1 VDENDLKLEIDQH
14 RKSKEFVM
22 IRSQIQRRSRSALLS
37 IAGALAVALLAW
49 GLRGNAATAAELQES
64 PAVKPAEQRRGFYL
78 HACWMYKYPFSVRT
92 WQRADYDNMFRLLNR
107 LGYNTV
113 MLWPC
118 TEAVPA
124 PISDADRR
132 DVGRFRQV
140 IDDARKQGLETWLAL
155 CVVRSTPEIA
165 AKPWMQRSLF
175 PHMQTVR
182 LDNPQEAKAFLQHRA
197 AVLEILNNADGYVTI
212 DGDPGSYPGAK
223 PAEFLKVLLAD
234 RETLDRVGTHPKT
247 QKIIPWIWSGW
258 GRDNTKGQF
267 WDQPV
272 EPFSTA
278 TLETIKPRMPEPWEL
293 LPARSIREGWANG
306 RVNMDVAKKAGLLG
320 RSTLYCYEAI
330 EYEPSAPAAWLQ
342 FADIRRIMKQ
352 EMAQSPGSR
361 GWFGNSQTPL
371 LVLPNLYLFARGA
384 ADPRYLD
391 QPDEKVLADLAK
403 LLGGPP
409 EVLIPAWS
417 CLQRRLDQLTADLPA
432 KLRATKLTGT
442 TASHLPG
449 GPARYLEILA
459 TLAESRIRLLQACA
473 RPANTPEEAAVTIA
487 EGTAAIVEWWKLTG
501 YCGMGD
507 GNEPFAWGNVHG
519 SLYGVLKEWC
529 DKNVPDPA
537 KVSELAV
544 KKIVARGTLSEQAAR
559 DRVRELLAR

>member
-1 VDENDLKLEIDQH
+1 MTRH
-14 RKSKEFVM
+14 R
-22 IRSQIQRRSRSALLS
+22 IQGRFLANLALLVGA
-37 IAGALAVALLAW
+37 IAAAILAL
-49 GLRGNAATAAELQES
+49 GLGTNAASAAES
-64 PAVKPAEQRRGFYL
+64 PPSSIVKPGEQRRGFYL

-92 WQRADYDNMFRLLNR
+92 WQREDYDNMFRLLKH

-118 TEAVPA
+118 TEAVPP
-124 PISDADRR
+124 PISEADRKDLR
-132 DVGRFRQV
+132 SFRSV
-140 IDDARKQGLETWLAL
+140 IDDARKQGMETWLAT
-155 CVVRSTPEIA
+155 CVVGSTPEIA

-175 PHMQTVR
+175 AHMKTVR
-182 LDNPQEAKAFLQHRA
+182 LDDPREAKAFLQHRA
-197 AVLEILNNADGYVTI
+197 ALLEILNNADGYVTI

-234 RETLDRVGTHPKT
+234 RQTLDHVGSHPKT

-278 TLETIKPRMPEPWEL
+278 TLEAIKPQMPEPWEL

-306 RVNMDVAKKAGLLG
+306 RVNLEVAKKAGLLS

-330 EYEPSAPAAWLQ
+330 EFEPSQPASWLQ

-352 EMAQSPGSR
+352 ESAQSPGAR

-371 LVLPNLYLFARGA
+371 LVIPSLYLFARGA
-384 ADPRYLD
+384 ADPTYLD

-403 LLGGPP
+403 LLGGPA
-409 EVLIPAWS
+409 ELLTPAWS
-417 CLQRRLDQLTADLPA
+417 CLQRGLDRLPADLPA
-432 KLRATKLTGT
+432 KLRAAKLTGAA
-442 TASHLPG
+442 ASCLPG
-449 GPARYLEILA
+449 GPDRYLEILA
-459 TLAESRIRLLQACA
+459 ALAESRIRLLQACA
-473 RPANTPEEAAVTIA
+473 RSAANPEEAAAATA
-487 EGTAAIVEWWKLTG
+487 EATAAIVAWWKLTG
-501 YCGMGD
+501 YCGAGE
-507 GNEPFAWGNVHG
+507 GTEPFAWGLVHG
-519 SLYGVLKEWC
+519 ALYGPLKEWC
-529 DKNVPDPA
+529 NKNVPDPA
-537 KVSELAV
+537 KVTELAV
-544 KKIVARGTLSEQAAR
+544 QKIVARGTLSEPAAR